1 MVPRIVLGFCAENAT
16 MDYAF
21 TYVLAVV
28 HEGRLL
34 KADFSMFPPQGSV
47 YVPRHLFPNAPFRF
61 RDLGFWDVEEDPGFG
76 ERNRGAKYRAFRVR
90 TDVPA
95 ELIRVD
101 CPSHRAD
108 DVRHVLLERG
118 LESFYRL
125 DGRDLLLEFADGVT
139 AGPLHVEPPAADGR
153 YRCDPERLGQP
164 VGAWPNRQAL
174 QPVLVAMGQTVR
186 WFVWPLPRPDIFLD
200 LASTRQ
206 VLEGLQRLGISQEL
220 HDDLIARLG
229 SVDTGVRIPPL
240 HRKRLQTLL
249 DEALQTG
256 KQLEACVPLLRADP
270 QVQEALEQYKH
281 QVGEEHR
288 NELERRKDEL
298 NDELEALRAK
308 KREVEA
314 EIESARGR
322 LAEEEARKEQTAEA
336 TAEAV
341 VARARRAQQEVN
353 ALLADVAVLR
363 PFMVDGAAPARG
375 PAAETH
381 RGEAAPLPDLGAA
394 YAHLKTQ
401 LENVGLQ
408 PRSASACAREV
419 LTALSLGQ
427 AVFFQGSLAPVLA
440 RAAAIALSGARW
452 TEADVAADLKDNA
465 AFRPVVEAVAAGGA
479 PAALLL
485 HGANRSCIDAYGADL
500 VRLLAERA
508 AGADAA
514 PGLMVLGVL
523 TEGLSAPP
531 PDPVLTALGPIIHT
545 DYLAWKRGWKGRPPR
560 PGQMNALTWPHPDGP
575 DEEALGFLLGEL
587 QPAPNELW
595 RRNVLAADRRL
606 AGWPGEPGAPDALD
620 SVAFAW
626 VLPRCLAA
634 GVDLTEHADALRQL
648 FPEPDEVDPR
658 LQQLLRSHGAAEVL

>member
-21 TYVLAVV
+21 SYVLAVV

-47 YVPRHLFPNAPFRF
+47 YVPRHLFPNSPFRF

-90 TDVPA
+90 SDVPA
-95 ELIRVD
+95 ELVRVD

-108 DVRHVLLERG
+108 EVRHLLLERG

-125 DGRDLLLEFADGVT
+125 DGRDLILEFADGVT
-139 AGPLHVEPPAADGR
+139 AGPLRVEPPAADGR

-164 VGAWPNRQAL
+164 VGAWPNRSAL
-174 QPVLVAMGQTVR
+174 QPVLVAMGQTIR
-186 WFVWPLPRPDIFLD
+186 WFVWPPPRPDIFLD

-220 HDDLIARLG
+220 HDDLTSRLG
-229 SVDTGVRIPPL
+229 SVDTAIRIPPL

-256 KQLEACVPLLRADP
+256 TQLEACVPLLRADP
-270 QVQEALEQYKH
+270 KVQEALEQYKH
-281 QVGEEHR
+281 QVGEDYR
-288 NELERRKDEL
+288 KELERRKEEMNGD
-298 NDELEALRAK
+298 LEALRAK

-314 EIESARGR
+314 EIEAARKR

-336 TAEAV
+336 TAEVV

-353 ALLADVAVLR
+353 ALLAEVAVLR
-363 PFMVDGAAPARG
+363 PFLADGASARG

-381 RGEAAPLPDLGAA
+381 RREAVPLAGPEAA
-394 YAHLKTQ
+394 YAHLKSQ

-408 PRSASACAREV
+408 PRSAAAAAREV
-419 LTALSLGQ
+419 LTGLSLGQ
-427 AVFFQGSLAPVLA
+427 AVFFQGSMAPVLA
-440 RAAAIALSGARW
+440 RAAAAALSGARW
-452 TEADVAADLKDNA
+452 TEADVPADLKDNA
-465 AFRPVVEAVAAGGA
+465 AFRPVVEAAAAGGA

-514 PGLMVLGVL
+514 PGLMVLGAL
-523 TEGLSAPP
+523 TEGLSAAP
-531 PDPVLTALGPIIHT
+531 PDPVLTALGPILHT
-545 DYLAWKRGWKGRPPR
+545 DYLAWKRGWKARPPR
-560 PGQMNALTWPHPDGP
+560 PGQLNALTWSHPDGA

-620 SVAFAW
+620 SVVFAW

-634 GVDLTEHADALRQL
+634 GVDLTEHADGFRQL